1 MKFNKEVLGASA
13 AYILGLKPM
22 LEVKGTK
29 KEIEAYKSVL
39 ESSKSLYESLN
50 STHSSLETVDCKL
63 KEKKSAAR
71 HFKATTG
78 NVWPF

>member
-1 MKFNKEVLGASA
+1 MKFNKEVKSASA
-13 AYILGLKPM
+13 AYILGLKPIF
-22 LEVKGTK
+22 EVKGSK

-50 STHSSLETVDCKL
+50 SKDSSVENVDYRL
-63 KEKKSAAR
+63 KEKKSAAK

-78 NVWPF
+78 NLWPF